1 MADYVKSIGK
11 GKAGSHVASVA
22 VIAFADALADEWIF
36 EHKTSNFEE
45 NSQKTDGKV
54 QKTEQMT
61 LNTSAF
67 SISLKSWERAK
78 EMAAEIMKEQM
89 SAASGDVNQNATDFL
104 VDWVNSNQQ
113 YFGEDAIGACLGMM
127 SQDNKVAYIY
137 ASALNNALK
146 REGFNERKTKKYL
159 AEKGLITAI
168 PRKDNSGETYSI
180 TKFFNGKNQR
190 FVEFFLDKA
199 SGIDDEDDD
208 GGFVPLPAD
217 AEDELPF
224 K

>member
-1 MADYVKSIGK
+1 
-11 GKAGSHVASVA
+11 
-22 VIAFADALADEWIF
+22 
-36 EHKTSNFEE
+36 
-45 NSQKTDGKV
+45 
-54 QKTEQMT
+54 MT